1 MKLST
6 KLITALALIGMIAS
20 TPAMAKTSKAHSNKT
35 HASKSKKTT
44 KPKTKRVKT
53 STTTD
58 SNTPI
63 GFRAFGGAFE
73 KHNGILGFRGR
84 HNENDVSFPIVILYK
99 PAHAITFLNNDFKA
113 CQTVYWRA
121 DGRDIA
127 ATTLSSTTSDGRFV
141 LSSEFEKESWDAIK
155 NAQKVDFRICSDY
168 HILWPNERKIMSLV
182 EKYS

>member
-35 HASKSKKTT
+35 HASKSKKNT

-155 NAQKVDFRICSDY
+155 NAQKVDF
-168 HILWPNERKIMSLV
+168 
-182 EKYS
+182 